1 MTFVNLPVHDS
12 NVGPT
17 VMAVAAARGEPAAT
31 KVRVM
36 LIEDHAI
43 LREGLRALLE
53 LESNLMVVGESAS
66 VAHAKSV
73 AISVRPDIVLTDIA
87 FPGESGLAIIPWLK
101 NSSPNTRVL
110 ILTAHCTDEYVR
122 AALEVGADGYI
133 LKDASRAEL
142 LEGLRTVL
150 AGRQY
155 LSAAVTSHVISGYLH
170 KREVAPLH
178 EGPITAREKEVLR
191 LIALAYPTK
200 AIATRL
206 RLSAKTVEKHRSNL
220 MRKLNLPNMAAVTLY
235 AVRHKLVP
243 IDVIGQPIEP
253 PPLPTVGKTGSE
265 S

>member
-1 MTFVNLPVHDS
+1 MQQSTSAPIGAAVNISRV
-12 NVGPT
+12 
-17 VMAVAAARGEPAAT
+17 EPGIA

-53 LESNLMVVGESAS
+53 LEPHLSVVGEAAS
-66 VAHAKSV
+66 VAQAKTV
-73 AISVRPDIVLTDIA
+73 AAAVRPEVVLTDIA
-87 FPGESGLAIIPWLK
+87 FPGESGLSIIPWLK
-101 NSSPNTRVL
+101 NTAPTTRVL

-170 KREVAPLH
+170 KREVTPLQQ
-178 EGPITAREKEVLR
+178 GPITAREREVLR
-191 LIALAYPTK
+191 LIALAHPTK

-206 RLSAKTVEKHRSNL
+206 RLSTKTVEKHRSNL

-243 IDVIGQPIEP
+243 IDVIGQPTEP
-253 PPLPTVGKTGSE
+253 ETTSTGPANSKTGS
-265 S
+265 SS

>member
-1 MTFVNLPVHDS
+1 
-12 NVGPT
+12 
-17 VMAVAAARGEPAAT
+17 
-31 KVRVM
+31 M

-53 LESNLMVVGESAS
+53 LEPHLSVVGEAAS
-66 VAHAKSV
+66 VAQAKTV
-73 AISVRPDIVLTDIA
+73 AAALRPDVVLTDIA
-87 FPGESGLAIIPWLK
+87 FPGESGLSVIPWLK
-101 NSSPNTRVL
+101 TLSPTIRVL

-142 LEGLRTVL
+142 LEGLGAVL

-155 LSAAVTSHVISGYLH
+155 LSAAVTSHVISGYLQ
-170 KREVAPLH
+170 KREVTPLQQ
-178 EGPITAREKEVLR
+178 GPITAREREVLR

-200 AIATRL
+200 AIANRL
-206 RLSAKTVEKHRSNL
+206 GLSAKTVEKHRSNL
-220 MRKLNLPNMAAVTLY
+220 MRKLSLPNMAAVTLY

-243 IDVIGQPIEP
+243 IDVIGQPTELDSP
-253 PPLPTVGKTGSE
+253 NSKAGSV